1 MKRLV
6 YLSRRVRPLLRLATE
21 YTAAH
26 MSARI
31 LASVSGLMLVR
42 LLAVSEYGFYTLL
55 LSAFG
60 FICTFS
66 DLGATET
73 LSYFRRRAAVKN
85 KTWSHYYDAVMRFR
99 RTLFIFGFFV
109 SSVYVFYTA
118 RHIEWDMASTFAGI
132 AIMGFAS
139 WYAIQFGIISYVLK
153 LEQRFRQV
161 YALELANEGVK
172 LVAVLLIWA
181 LGLTTA
187 LAGMTGI
194 ALGALVSS
202 VFAARLFGYLSVP
215 VDRPNK
221 RRAYRSSRALFGQIM
236 PILPGTIHFTL
247 QGPLVAWLAAYFG
260 SVVIVAEVGALGRL
274 GVLLGV
280 IAGFT
285 GTVFVPRLLAISDE
299 KVFFR
304 RYCYWWVVIL
314 MLGSIMMLVVMAFP
328 EALLYVLGSS
338 YSSLKNELVI
348 SAATAVVASWGAFSW
363 HINRARG
370 WAKYQIYRV
379 PFILV
384 GQIPM
389 FFLLDFSTT
398 RGVLLFSLG
407 SIALDFVFQ
416 TLISIYGFRMAH
428 TQMKRVAHA

>member
-31 LASVSGLMLVR
+31 LAAVSGLMLVR
-42 LLAVSEYGFYTLL
+42 LLAVEEYGFYTIL

-73 LSYFRRRAAVKN
+73 LSFFRRRAAVKN
-85 KTWSHYYDAVMRFR
+85 KSWSHYYDAVMRFR
-99 RTLFIFGFFV
+99 RTLFVFGFVV

-118 RHIEWDMASTFAGI
+118 QHIEWGMPSTFAGI
-132 AIMGFAS
+132 VVMGFAS

-172 LVAVLLIWA
+172 LIVVVLIWA

-187 LAGMTGI
+187 LAGMSGV

-202 VFAARLFGYLSVP
+202 VFAARLFGYLSFP
-215 VDRPNK
+215 IGKPNK
-221 RRAYRSSRALFGQIM
+221 RHAYRSNRVLLGQIM

-260 SVVIVAEVGALGRL
+260 SVVNVAEVGALGRL
-274 GVLLGV
+274 GVLLSV

-285 GTVFVPRLLAISDE
+285 CTVFVPRLLAISDE
-299 KVFFR
+299 KLFFR
-304 RYCYWWVVIL
+304 RYSYWWIV
-314 MLGSIMMLVVMAFP
+314 MLVLGGIMMLIVVAFP
-328 EALLYVLGSS
+328 EILLCLG
-338 YSSLKNELVI
+338 
-348 SAATAVVASWGAFSW
+348 
-363 HINRARG
+363 
-370 WAKYQIYRV
+370 
-379 PFILV
+379 FI
-384 GQIPM
+384 I
-389 FFLLDFSTT
+389 
-398 RGVLLFSLG
+398 
-407 SIALDFVFQ
+407 
-416 TLISIYGFRMAH
+416 FRN
-428 TQMKRVAHA
+428 